1 MSTYAEQMGDYIA
14 NMGFDDLPEQVVQ
27 HAKWT
32 VLDSIGV
39 AIASCDT
46 PWSKAVYRVI
56 QKQGGS
62 PQSTVI
68 LHGDRLP
75 DANVALVNSMFVH
88 SMDYNDDLSGIQV
101 GAVVPPTA
109 IATGE
114 PLSALG
120 KEVITAVVVGFD
132 VASRVAS
139 AVDSQELYLRGF
151 QPTAVLGQFAAAAV
165 ASKILHLSPE
175 QSASAFGIAGSYAG
189 GTIEF
194 LDDGTDTKRF
204 HVAKA
209 SYGGIM
215 SAHLA
220 SEGMTGPKR
229 VFEGRNGILRAL
241 SENPN
246 PERLVEELGSRFD
259 ILDTSFKW
267 YPFCDGGFCP
277 LEAALSII
285 QENGLILGEIERYHF
300 RVKSFLIP
308 YLTDYYGDSER
319 KYRPKTE
326 MDAQMSLP
334 YTLAVGLLSKGD
346 VRLEDF
352 DRENYS
358 NPEILQIADKVTA
371 EADPELDKVPFRP
384 MSMPTIATVTTE
396 DGRAFTK
403 RVDFQKGDPRKPF
416 SEDDF
421 IEKFHK
427 NVEGRLS
434 EGRQARLLDSI
445 LMLESLGDIRELTE
459 CTVRQAV

>member
-1 MSTYAEQMGDYIA
+1 MSTYAEQIGDYA
-14 NMGFDDLPEQVVQ
+14 AQLEFDDLPEQVIQ
-27 HAKWT
+27 YAKWSI
-32 VLDSIGV
+32 LDSIGV
-39 AIASCDT
+39 AIASFDT
-46 PWSKAVYRVI
+46 PWSRAAYRVI

-62 PQSTVI
+62 PESTVFFY
-68 LHGDRLP
+68 GDRFP
-75 DANVALVNSMFVH
+75 DANAALVNSMFVH

-101 GAVVPPTA
+101 GAVMPPTA
-109 IATGE
+109 IATAE
-114 PLSALG
+114 PLSASG
-120 KEVITAVVVGFD
+120 KEVITAVVVGYD

-139 AVDSQELYLRGF
+139 AVNSQELYLRGF

-241 SENPN
+241 SKDPN
-246 PERLVEELGSRFD
+246 PARLVEELGSRFD

-277 LEAALSII
+277 LEAALDIV
-285 QENGLILGEIERYHF
+285 QENGLTLEEIARYHF
-300 RVKSFLIP
+300 KVKSFLIP
-308 YLTDYYGDSER
+308 YLTDYYGDTER

-334 YTLAVGLLSKGD
+334 YTLAVGLLRKGD

-352 DRENYS
+352 DRRSYS

-384 MSMPTIATVTTE
+384 MSMPTIATITTK
-396 DGRAFTK
+396 DGRVFTK
-403 RVDFQKGDPRKPF
+403 RVDFQKGDPRNPF

-421 IEKFHK
+421 IEKFSK
-427 NVEGRLS
+427 NVEGKLTNEYRTK
-434 EGRQARLLDSI
+434 LLESVWT
-445 LMLESLGDIRELTE
+445 LESLPDIRQLTKYA
-459 CTVRQAV
+459 VKQAV